1 MASQQPAASSAAK
14 PSYQPFVAAGQ
25 SLPEFTWR
33 AVLLGMFFGLL
44 FGAVSTYLGLR
55 AGLTVSASIPIAVL
69 AISIFKKL
77 GHSSILENNIVQTA
91 GSAGE
96 SIAAGV
102 IFTLPA
108 LVFLGFPLE
117 YSRIFLLAMIGG
129 WLGIL
134 FMIPLRRQLI
144 VAEHGTLAYPEGT
157 ACADVLKAGERGGNF
172 AGRVFWGLAVGGVY
186 KFLMDALQFWKG
198 TPDFQPAWF
207 PGASFRADVTPEY
220 LGVGYIIGPRTAGTL
235 FAGGVLSWWV
245 IAPAIKFFGGHFPSA
260 IYPSTIPVA
269 QMTPDQIWSSY
280 IRPIGA
286 GAVAAAG
293 LITLIRTIPTIYRA
307 FRGGLRDLQKSRAAG
322 GAGAT
327 GAVTRLEKDLPAWVV
342 LAGSGALA
350 VLMWAV
356 LALRYN
362 TQAAWFSNVGSAL
375 LVVVFGFFFV
385 TVSSRIV
392 GLIGSSSNPV
402 SGMTIA
408 TLVVTCLCFIA
419 VGWTKN
425 IYGALALSIG
435 GVVAIAAANAGGTSQ
450 DLKTGFLVG
459 ATPWKQQLA
468 LMFGVIASVVV
479 VGYTVPFLNAAYASY
494 VPEHV
499 AMPALAART
508 GPTGQPGVSIE
519 SLSYTLPAGVLT
531 QVTQRRYWELNVIG
545 SHVLADGKYLY
556 NPRSGAIEVQW
567 VQGIGSEQVAAP
579 QARLMATIINGLL
592 SRQLPWA
599 LILIGVCLVIGV
611 EILGVNSLA
620 FAVGSYLSVG
630 TTAAMFAGGVVR
642 WLAERGRDTSEEGDA
657 GSGALYSSGLI
668 AGAAVF
674 GLVAAA
680 IAYFEAKG
688 ELPHGAF
695 AFGPKLLG
703 PLAQSNAF
711 AVLVFLA
718 LCVGLYR
725 VGRRPLFD
733 KPSAGDRESGA

>member
-1 MASQQPAASSAAK
+1 MALSKSTASAAQAQK
-14 PSYQPFVAAGQ
+14 SGHTPFIAEGE
-25 SLPEFTWR
+25 SMPEFTWR
-33 AVLLGMFFGLL
+33 AVVLGMLFGLL

-77 GHSSILENNIVQTA
+77 GHSTILENNIVQTA

-144 VAEHGTLAYPEGT
+144 VQEHGTLAYPEGT

-198 TPDFQPAWF
+198 TPDYQPHWF

-245 IAPAIKFFGGHFPSA
+245 IAPAIKFFGGHFPGA
-260 IYPSTIPVA
+260 IYPSTVPVA
-269 QMTPDQIWSSY
+269 QMTPDQLWSSY

-293 LITLIRTIPTIYRA
+293 LITLARTIPTIVRA
-307 FRGGLRDLQKSRAAG
+307 FRSGVRDFRRARAAG
-322 GAGAT
+322 GG
-327 GAVTRLEKDLPAWVV
+327 GSRLERDLPGWVV
-342 LAGSGALA
+342 LAGAACLA

-362 TQAAWFSNVGSAL
+362 TQAAWFSNIVSAA
-375 LVVVFGFFFV
+375 LVVLFGFFFV

-408 TLVVTCLCFIA
+408 TLVVTCLCFLA

-459 ATPWKQQLA
+459 ATPWKQQVA
-468 LMFGVIASVVV
+468 LMFGVVASVLV
-479 VGYTVPFLNAAYASY
+479 VGYTVPFLNAAYSSY
-494 VPEHV
+494 VPQHV
-499 AMPALAART
+499 SMPALAAQV
-508 GPTGQPGVSIE
+508 GPTAEPGVSVE
-519 SLSYTLPAGVLT
+519 SLRYTLPAGVLT
-531 QVTQRRYWELNVIG
+531 RVPQREYWELNVIG
-545 SHVLADGKYLY
+545 SHALADGKYLY
-556 NPRSGAIEVQW
+556 NPASGAIEIQW

-611 EILGVNSLA
+611 EILGISSLA
-620 FAVGSYLSVG
+620 FAVGTYLSVG

-674 GLVAAA
+674 GLLAAA
-680 IAYFEAKG
+680 IAYLEAKG
-688 ELPHGAF
+688 ELAPGAF
-695 AFGPKLLG
+695 AIGPRLLG
-703 PLAQSNAF
+703 PLAQSNLF
-711 AVLVFLA
+711 AVAVFVA
-718 LCVGLYR
+718 LCYGLFR
-725 VGRRPLFD
+725 MGR
-733 KPSAGDRESGA
+733 KPMFEHNEKKEDAR